1 MPNKPDK
8 YGMKCWMLADAKNFY
23 PLNIEVYTGKNLLL
37 SNKSEEI
44 TMRMVSKL
52 SPDHIVVGDTY
63 FTSLNLSNRLMKER
77 KLLYLG
83 TINHRRREIP
93 NCLSIAK
100 GLPLHSSSISLL
112 TLP

>member
-1 MPNKPDK
+1 
-8 YGMKCWMLADAKNFY
+8 
-23 PLNIEVYTGKNLLL
+23 
-37 SNKSEEI
+37 
-44 TMRMVSKL
+44 MRMVSKL
-52 SPDHIVVGDTY
+52 SPGHLVVGDTY